1 LKSEKFSNDIFIK
14 EYLTYLKLEK
24 NLAENTIK
32 SYQTDINSF
41 FNFLIDKRI
50 KDLNNIN
57 TKNLNDFF
65 VVLKKVGLQPSSASR
80 YYSSLKGFFKY
91 LYLSGYIKN
100 NPTEKIRAPKTSKK
114 IPQVLSIE
122 EIDEIFSKPDVKNK
136 FGLRDRTILEVLY
149 ACGLRVS
156 ELITLKISDL
166 HLNESVISVFGKG
179 SKERIV
185 PIGRSAIKWL
195 KKYLLESRPLLEKK
209 SKSLNYVFLNT
220 RGTKLSRMGIWKI
233 IEQYVSEANIM
244 KDVHPHTFRHTFATH
259 LLEGGA
265 DLRAVQE
272 MLGHSNLSTTQIY
285 THIDREFIKQEHKL
299 YHPRG

>member
-1 LKSEKFSNDIFIK
+1 MKSEKFSNETFVK

-24 NLAENTIK
+24 NLADNTIK
-32 SYQTDINSF
+32 SYLTDINSF
-41 FNFLIDKRI
+41 FNFLKDEDI
-50 KDLNNIN
+50 KDLNEIQAKDANNFFIALKNI
-57 TKNLNDFF
+57 
-65 VVLKKVGLQPSSASR
+65 GLQPSSASR

-91 LYLSGYIKN
+91 LYLSGYIQN
-100 NPTEKIRAPKTSKK
+100 NPIDKIRAPKTSKK

-136 FGLRDRTILEVLY
+136 FGLRDRAMLETLY
-149 ACGLRVS
+149 ACGLRIS

-166 HLNESVISVFGKG
+166 HFDEQVISVFGKG
-179 SKERIV
+179 SKERII
-185 PIGRSAIKWL
+185 PIGKSAIKWL
-195 KKYLLESRPLLEKK
+195 EKYLSESRPLLERK